1 MEFHPF
7 FVHFPISLF
16 LIAFLLEISH
26 NKIDWLHANVP
37 LLIFV
42 FASILSIPTAFTG
55 NSAKIDVGKIY
66 GIFFLLESHDSAGT
80 IVTISGILFSF
91 LLIFFKLKFPTKS
104 LSIMKKSI
112 FILMSIMVL
121 YTGYL
126 GGKMVHEF
134 GAGTKIILE
143 LNN

>member
-1 MEFHPF
+1 MDLHPF

-16 LIAFLLEISH
+16 LFALLLELIH
-26 NKIDWLHANVP
+26 YKINWIHPNVS
-37 LLIFV
+37 LLVFV

-55 NSAKIDVGKIY
+55 NSAEFDAGKIY
-66 GIFFLLESHDSAGT
+66 GIYLLLESHESAGT
-80 IVTISGILFSF
+80 LVTISGILFSF

-104 LSIMKKSI
+104 LSIMRKSI
-112 FILMSIMVL
+112 FLLMSIMVL

>member
-1 MEFHPF
+1 MDFHPF

-16 LIAFLLEISH
+16 LFALLLELIH
-26 NKIDWLHANVP
+26 YKINWIHPNVP
-37 LLIFV
+37 LFIFV

-55 NSAKIDVGKIY
+55 NSAEFDAGKIN
-66 GIFFLLESHDSAGT
+66 GIFLLLESHESAGT
-80 IVTISGILFSF
+80 LVTISGILFSI

-104 LSIMKKSI
+104 LSIMRKSI
-112 FILMSIMVL
+112 FLLMSIMVL

-126 GGKMVHEF
+126 GGEMVHEF

-143 LNN
+143 LKN